1 MATWQQLGAESGDG
15 VTSCS
20 VQVGPQQ
27 PHQPGGRRLEQGGTG
42 AGCVKVQGGGGAGAG
57 RRSDSQPEPRLKGYT
72 ALHRLQPPANGRA
85 RRGHVTSASQWE
97 RRPGWG
103 VTTAVYEQ

>member
-27 PHQPGGRRLEQGGTG
+27 PHRPGGRRLEQGGTG
-42 AGCVKVQGGGGAGAG
+42 AGCVKVQGEGGAGVQVPG
-57 RRSDSQPEPRLKGYT
+57 EDQIRNPSPDSRVTPHSTGCSRRPMG
-72 ALHRLQPPANGRA
+72 GRA
-85 RRGHVTSASQWE
+85 VVT
-97 RRPGWG
+97 
-103 VTTAVYEQ
+103 